1 MCVRSVRGL
10 LDRRLGS
17 EVDDVRRAWGSRGPP
32 WSLSTSS
39 LKTTRRAAGG
49 GVRLRR
55 RGGQGASFLGA
66 APACRLAPSRRGD
79 CPGSSLGRTAAG
91 GCCMCKRGNP
101 YRVLDLVGVPVS
113 FGAPPVWGGPGRLG
127 TAAAGGLR
135 RVPGGPVIQGCFR
148 YYGPA
153 WPHGCAGRRAGA
165 TASVVRSF
173 HLGCRLPYAP

>member
-32 WSLSTSS
+32 WSLSISS
-39 LKTTRRAAGG
+39 LKRTRRAAGG

-55 RGGQGASFLGA
+55 RDRPGCLVSWRCSGVSPCTLEAWGLPGLLRGANG
-66 APACRLAPSRRGD
+66 RRGLLYVPKGEPL
-79 CPGSSLGRTAAG
+79 PGG
-91 GCCMCKRGNP
+91 GPRGWSGEF
-101 YRVLDLVGVPVS
+101 RR
-113 FGAPPVWGGPGRLG
+113 APVWGTPGRLG
-127 TAAAGGLR
+127 TAVAGGLR
-135 RVPGGPVIQGCFR
+135 RVPGGPVIKGCSR

-165 TASVVRSF
+165 TASAVRSF